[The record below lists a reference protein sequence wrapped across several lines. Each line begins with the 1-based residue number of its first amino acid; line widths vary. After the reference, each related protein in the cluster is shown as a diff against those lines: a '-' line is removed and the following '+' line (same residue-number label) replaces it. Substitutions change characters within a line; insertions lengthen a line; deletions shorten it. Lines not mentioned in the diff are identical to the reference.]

1 MEARDDTPRRS
12 GDAPGSA
19 RNGDDPNGNGP
30 TGDGPSGD
38 GPNGTA
44 REGAAPV
51 SPYEDRR
58 THAEAQEV
66 GSGPPPDDIAIEFRG
81 VSKAFGKKV
90 ILDGASLSIPK
101 GNSVVVMG
109 GSGTGKSVTI
119 KHVVQLLEP
128 DAGEV
133 WVLGKRVDTLP
144 KDEMDALRLRI
155 GYLFQSG
162 ALFDSMTVFENLDF
176 VLSRHTDDRAARRKE
191 RIMETLS
198 WVDIEPQ
205 AGQYPSELSGG
216 QRKRAGLARSIIL
229 EPEIM
234 LYDEPTT
241 GLDPVSVRNVA
252 HLITRLRDER
262 GISSIAITH
271 DLLCAEMI
279 ADYIYF
285 LVEVFGDAAARIAA
299 LETVG
304 GRPVQRSTQRS
315 GDTPKSRQPA

>member
-1 MEARDDTPRRS
+1 MEARDDTPRRTDGTGTDGTGTK
-12 GDAPGSA
+12 GDA
-19 RNGDDPNGNGP
+19 R
-30 TGDGPSGD
+30 
-38 GPNGTA
+38 
-44 REGAAPV
+44 V

-58 THAEAQEV
+58 SHGEAKAV
-66 GSGPPPDDIAIEFRG
+66 GDGPPDDDIAIEFRN

-90 ILDGASLSIPK
+90 ILKNASLSIPK

-128 DAGEV
+128 DEGEI
-133 WVLGKRVDTLP
+133 WVLGKRVDTLS

-162 ALFDSMTVFENLDF
+162 ALFDSMTVFENMDF
-176 VLSRHTDDRAARRKE
+176 VLSRHTDDKAERRKE

-198 WVDIEPQ
+198 WVDIEQQ

-262 GISSIAITH
+262 GITSISITH

-279 ADYIYF
+279 SDYIYF
-285 LVEVFGDAAARIAA
+285 LVDQGYEINGTLPEVAGSDHPFLVEFFGDDATRIAA

-304 GRPVQRSTQRS
+304 GRPVQRSGS
-315 GDTPKSRQPA
+315 KQPA